1 MHTPFTP
8 SAVQAN
14 LNRIYDQGFAS
25 DFHEDFFGHSGF
37 SNFGYWTPGI
47 TQPAEAAEALVLEL
61 LKPVQPISGPLLDV
75 ACGQGGTTRTL
86 GHFVPPDQVLAI
98 NISEKQLAN
107 AAKNAPTSQFRAMSA
122 TALDLP
128 DQSQAGILC
137 VEAVF
142 HFETRRRF
150 FKEALRVLKP
160 GGWLALSDVRFKFP
174 PPARII
180 PPANHF
186 HHLREYAQIYTDA
199 GFEAPEIRSVLKP
212 TWKGCRNAL
221 RAYALK
227 RFKQAPS
234 PQTFKEWS
242 LNEVRCQLYDAVM
255 SDYLLVNVRK
265 PSV

>member
-1 MHTPFTP
+1 MHTAFTP

-25 DFHEDFFGHSGF
+25 DFHEDFFSHSGF
-37 SNFGYWTPGI
+37 SNFGYWTPGQS
-47 TQPAEAAEALVLEL
+47 QPAEAAEALVLEL
-61 LKPVQPISGPLLDV
+61 LKPVQPISGPILDV

-86 GHFVPPDQVLAI
+86 CKFVPASDILAI
-98 NISEKQLAN
+98 NISTKQLA
-107 AAKNAPTSQFRAMSA
+107 AAERNAPGCKFRAMSA

-150 FKEALRVLKP
+150 LKEALRVLKP

-199 GFEAPEIRSVLKP
+199 GFEPAVIRSVLKP

-227 RFKQAPS
+227 RLKRQPS

-242 LNEVRCQLYDAVM
+242 MNELRCQLYDAVF

-265 PSV
+265 PLA

>member
-1 MHTPFTP
+1 MPKSFTP
-8 SAVQAN
+8 SDVQAN

-37 SNFGYWTPGI
+37 SNFGYWSPSIQTPV
-47 TQPAEAAEALVLEL
+47 QAAEALVLEL

-86 GHFVPPDQVLAI
+86 SQFVPAGEILAI
-98 NISEKQLAN
+98 NISTQQLA
-107 AAKNAPTSQFRAMSA
+107 AAEKNAPGSQFRAMSA
-122 TALDLP
+122 TDLDLP

-150 FKEALRVLKP
+150 LKEALRVLQP
-160 GGWLALSDVRFKFP
+160 GGWLALSDVRFRFP

-199 GFEAPEIRSVLKP
+199 GFAAPEIRPVFQA
-212 TWKGCRNAL
+212 TWKGCRRAL

-227 RFKQAPS
+227 RLRTQPS
-234 PQTFKEWS
+234 PQTIKEWA
-242 LNEVRCQLYDAVM
+242 LNEMRCQLYDAVM
-255 SDYLLVNVRK
+255 ADYLLVNVRK
-265 PSV
+265 PLN